1 MSDFH
6 IQLNHVTVRTNEDKS
21 QWGYVLANCPDPRFV
36 NADVIEVHGW
46 NVDDLAEIEDTIDES
61 KSEGKRL
68 IVTNEYTYK
77 KKVDTYVKDGET
89 VTANVVRLYLQG
101 EPTFAKVDGP
111 KPLGL
116 GNLAEIRSKNVDVP
130 AAAESEDEDSF

>member
-6 IQLNHVTVRTNEDKS
+6 VQLNHVTVRDKGIDGP
-21 QWGYVLANCPDPRFV
+21 WGYVLANCPDPRFV

-46 NVDDLAEIEDTIDES
+46 NVDDLAEIEDTIGES

-68 IVTNEYTYK
+68 VVTNDYTYK
-77 KKVDTYVKDGET
+77 KEVQNFEVDGVAKTSKVVK
-89 VTANVVRLYLQG
+89 LYLKG
-101 EPTFAKVDGP
+101 EPVFAKIDGP

-116 GNLAEIRSKNVDVP
+116 GNLAQIRSEKVDVP
-130 AAAESEDEDSF
+130 ATESEDENSF

>member
-6 IQLNHVTVRTNEDKS
+6 VQLNYVTLRTNKDES
-21 QWGYVLANCPDPRFV
+21 QWGYVLASCTDPRFV

-46 NVDDLAEIEDTIDES
+46 DVENLAEIDDTIDES

-68 IVTNEYTYK
+68 VVTNDYTYK
-77 KKVDTYVKDGET
+77 KEVQNFEVDGVAKTSKVVK
-89 VTANVVRLYLQG
+89 LYLKG
-101 EPTFAKVDGP
+101 EPVFAKIDGP

-116 GNLAEIRSKNVDVP
+116 GNLAEIRSEKVDVP
-130 AAAESEDEDSF
+130 AAAESEDENSF

>member
-6 IQLNHVTVRTNEDKS
+6 VQLNYVALRTNDDKS
-21 QWGYVLANCPDPRFV
+21 QWGYVLANCSDPRFV
-36 NADVIEVHGW
+36 NADAIEVYGW
-46 NVDDLAEIEDTIDES
+46 SVDDLAEIEDTIGES

-68 IVTNEYTYK
+68 VVTNDYTYK
-77 KKVDTYVKDGET
+77 KEVQNFEVDGVAKTSKVVK
-89 VTANVVRLYLQG
+89 LYLKG
-101 EPTFAKVDGP
+101 EPVFAKIDGP

-130 AAAESEDEDSF
+130 ATESEDENSF